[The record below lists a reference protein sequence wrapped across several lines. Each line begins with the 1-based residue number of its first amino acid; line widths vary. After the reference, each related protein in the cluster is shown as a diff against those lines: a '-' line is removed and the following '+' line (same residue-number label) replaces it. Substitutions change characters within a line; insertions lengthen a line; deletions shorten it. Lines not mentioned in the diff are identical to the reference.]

1 MVWTD
6 EQIKNHKEVVD
17 VLEGIVQEVFLFI
30 SKEKIVT
37 ERSIQKFILRKY
49 SEYDLKSCMGLP
61 IVAFNLN

>member
-37 ERSIQKFILRKY
+37 ERSIQKFILRK
-49 SEYDLKSCMGLP
+49 
-61 IVAFNLN
+61 